1 MDEEKNID
9 TVASNELSEI
19 KNPSDSLYNF
29 ASSLNVTDTIFRA
42 NCLLCNSKFRKDAE
56 EIYSVSNN
64 CAKVH
69 RFLKDKGELISYPA
83 VTQHIRKHFLNIIAN
98 ARIQEYAES
107 LREFSDLRQ
116 TRIEK
121 MKNHIAML
129 ERRIIMIESN
139 TDEDD
144 IDSQR
149 KTGETVVK
157 LMDKIHDWEEKLT
170 IINNEKEPVR
180 ILLTNFDNIVKV
192 KVDNITSP
200 EARIVIEEILEE
212 FIRSAEELDYQ

>member
-1 MDEEKNID
+1 
-9 TVASNELSEI
+9 
-19 KNPSDSLYNF
+19 
-29 ASSLNVTDTIFRA
+29 
-42 NCLLCNSKFRKDAE
+42 
-56 EIYSVSNN
+56 
-64 CAKVH
+64 
-69 RFLKDKGELISYPA
+69 
-83 VTQHIRKHFLNIIAN
+83 
-98 ARIQEYAES
+98 
-107 LREFSDLRQ
+107 
-116 TRIEK
+116 
-121 MKNHIAML
+121 
-129 ERRIIMIESN
+129 MIESN